1 MRKILTLLFIAILP
15 LLSFSQSTERTRI
28 WYKQPAN
35 ASVKDSDKGWENNK
49 EWLKAMPVGNGF
61 LGAMIFGDVNYERIQ
76 LNEKSLW
83 SGSPDDDNNPEAF
96 GSLKT
101 IRELLFQ
108 GKYKEAT
115 DLTLKTQVC
124 KGFGSGNG
132 NGATVPFGCFQTLG
146 DLWIDF
152 GKTSGYNNYE
162 RELDLDRAVVTVKY
176 QQDGIQFTREIF
188 SSNPDRVL
196 VIRLTADKKGALS
209 FTSHMNR
216 PERFQIT
223 TESDHLLMS
232 GTMNNG
238 KGGDGMKYAARL
250 KAISKGGSVKFSDGK
265 LFVKDA
271 DEVLLFLTA
280 STNYKQEYPTFTGAD
295 PKVTSMDQLALAS
308 AKQYKQLLKSHVDD
322 YAGLI
327 SQARLNLSPN
337 DPDTI
342 PTDVRMR
349 NQVSNPHDFRLQQ
362 TYFQFGRYLLISSSR
377 KGSLPANLQ
386 GMWANTIQTPWN
398 CDYHTDINV
407 QMNYW
412 PADLTNL
419 EECHEPLTDLI
430 ESLVEP
436 GQKTAEVQYKAKG
449 WCIHPITNVWGFTA
463 PGEHPSWGMH
473 LGAGAW
479 LCQHLWDHYQ
489 YTRDKKYLER
499 VYPIMLESARFYLD
513 WLVKDPAT
521 GQLVS
526 GPAASP
532 ENAFVAPDGSVAQI
546 SMGPSH
552 DQQVIRELFTNV
564 LSASAVMTDKDP
576 LLSKIDLALKN
587 IAPPQI
593 GSDGRLMEWREEFKE
608 TEPTHRHVSHLYTLH
623 PGNGVDPER
632 TPALAA
638 AARKSLEAR
647 TDIGTGWSLAWKINF
662 WARLKDG
669 DRAYKL
675 FNNLLRPIDNAGI
688 NMSDAGG
695 TYENLFCG
703 HPPFQIDGNFGG
715 TAGIAEM
722 LVQSHITER
731 DGFVIQLL
739 PALPSVWKNGQVQGL
754 KARGGFEVDIN
765 WKNGELE
772 SCEIKS
778 LSGADLYVSYR
789 GKLIV
794 RETQAGKKYKLSKGT
809 FDTK

>member
-1 MRKILTLLFIAILP
+1 MRKILSLLFVAIFP
-15 LLSFSQSTERTRI
+15 FISFSQSKEKTRI
-28 WYKQPAN
+28 WYNQPAN

-61 LGAMIFGDVNYERIQ
+61 LGAMVFGDVNYERIQ

-83 SGSPDDDNNPEAF
+83 SGSPDDDNNPEAV
-96 GSLKT
+96 GSLNT
-101 IRELLFQ
+101 IRALLFQ

-115 DLTLKTQVC
+115 ELTLKTQVC
-124 KGFGSGNG
+124 KGAGSGNG
-132 NGATVPFGCFQTLG
+132 NGANAPFGCFQTLG

-152 GKTSGYNNYE
+152 GKKSAYSNYE
-162 RELDLDRAVVTVKY
+162 RELDLDRAVVSVKY
-176 QQDGIQFTREIF
+176 EQDGVQFTREVF

-196 VIRLTADKKGALS
+196 VIRLTANKKGAIS

-216 PERFQIT
+216 PERFQIS

-280 STNYKQEYPTFTGAD
+280 STNYKQDYPTFVGAD
-295 PKVTSMDQLALAS
+295 PKITSLDQLARAA
-308 AKQYKQLLKSHVDD
+308 AKPYKQLLKSHIED
-322 YAGLI
+322 YSGLI
-327 SQARLNLSPN
+327 SQVRLNLSPN

-349 NQVSNPHDFRLQQ
+349 NQLSNPHDFRLQQ

-386 GMWANTIQTPWN
+386 GMWANAIQTPWN
-398 CDYHTDINV
+398 CDYHTDINI

-430 ESLVEP
+430 ESLVKP

-521 GQLVS
+521 GKLVS

-564 LSASAVMTDKDP
+564 LSASAVLSDNNT
-576 LLSKIDLALKN
+576 LLSSIDIALKN
-587 IAPPQI
+587 IAPPQV

-623 PGNGVDPER
+623 PGNGIDPER

-722 LVQSHITER
+722 LVQSHVTER
-731 DGFVIQLL
+731 DGYVIQLL
-739 PALPSVWKNGQVQGL
+739 PALPSVWKNGQVKGL
-754 KARGGFEVDIN
+754 KARGGFEIDIT
-765 WKNGELE
+765 WKDGELE

-778 LSGADLYVSYR
+778 LSGSDLYVSYL
-789 GKLIV
+789 GKLVV
-794 RETQAGKKYKLSKGT
+794 RETQAGKTYRLSKNT
-809 FDTK
+809 FIVK